1 MNTSILILAGG
12 LATRLKPV
20 STNIPKS
27 LIKIKDRPFVLHQL
41 NMLSQSGIKN
51 VHFCLGHL
59 GKQIEDVVR
68 KSTFFENLNITF
80 SYDGHKLRGTGGAII
95 RALSFL
101 PAFFFVIYGDSYLDV
116 NYKMIEKYFYQ
127 NKNSTFQNLMTV
139 YKNDNKWDK
148 SNIIY
153 QNNQIKLYSKEV
165 HSNKMKY
172 IDYGLSI
179 LSKKTLQLYTKK
191 STFDLADYFLYLIRT
206 NSLLSFEV
214 KKRFYEIGSFK
225 GIEEFKKKI

>member
-1 MNTSILILAGG
+1 
-12 LATRLKPV
+12 
-20 STNIPKS
+20 
-27 LIKIKDRPFVLHQL
+27 
-41 NMLSQSGIKN
+41 
-51 VHFCLGHL
+51 
-59 GKQIEDVVR
+59 
-68 KSTFFENLNITF
+68 
-80 SYDGHKLRGTGGAII
+80 
-95 RALSFL
+95 LSFL